1 MIGVLKHQSGK
12 RHQSF
17 VADFFLANVKV
28 PFSLIEAR
36 ENAGQ
41 CRLTRAV
48 VTHKCC
54 NTLPNSKTRAVKNDM
69 LVVVGKTYAAR

>member
-12 RHQSF
+12 RHQSL
-17 VADFFLANVKV
+17 VADFLVADVKV
-28 PFSLIEAR
+28 PLSLIESR

-48 VTHKCC
+48 VTHKCR
-54 NTLPNSKTRAVKNDM
+54 NALPDGKTRTIKND
-69 LVVVGKTYAAR
+69 VFVAVSKTYAAR